1 MCRRIEEVEMNT
13 VERELRD
20 RHRLAGDD
28 RPERARALAEA
39 IALVHNERKAM
50 EQAVLSAAS
59 SIIDNWDDWD
69 AEAQQAA
76 QQDQDESI
84 WRHVLMT
91 HIVSRLWR
99 EFGWPMHEE

>member
-1 MCRRIEEVEMNT
+1 MDIEQD
-13 VERELRD
+13 LRN
-20 RHRLAGDD
+20 RHRNCSDGSD
-28 RPERARALAEA
+28 RSNALAEA
-39 IALVHNERKAM
+39 IALVHNDRKAM

-59 SIIDNWDDWD
+59 SIIDNWDEWD

-76 QQDQDESI
+76 QQDQDDRS

-99 EFGWPMHEE
+99 EFGWPMHEEDVAR